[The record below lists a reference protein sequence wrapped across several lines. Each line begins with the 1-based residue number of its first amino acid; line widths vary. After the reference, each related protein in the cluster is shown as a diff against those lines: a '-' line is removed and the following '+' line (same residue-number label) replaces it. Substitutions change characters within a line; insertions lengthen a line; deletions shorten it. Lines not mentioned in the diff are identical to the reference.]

1 MVGRGGTP
9 STGRRRLLAAAAG
22 LAWLCGVAARG
33 GALSPGPPPA
43 LAQPARPSLYVYLH
57 TSLKS
62 SLLEKALR
70 QGLPALE
77 VTVFGRFRDF
87 EDALATR
94 KPDAIL
100 ALQPL
105 LAMLSMT
112 PTLQGLRGDRDW
124 ESYVLM
130 SDESAAD
137 GGPDA
142 KVIGVVDLLGRT
154 GTQQLVTRLLGKST
168 VELRRVTKFEDLL
181 PLLQFSAAGAVLVPG
196 EAVGSI
202 SERSRLRLRVHT
214 LPEARVGLPAL
225 GVWNTS
231 RRDLVIQQ
239 VMRLDAATLG
249 MLGLDRWKG
258 R

>member
-1 MVGRGGTP
+1 M
-9 STGRRRLLAAAAG
+9 
-22 LAWLCGVAARG
+22 
-33 GALSPGPPPA
+33 
-43 LAQPARPSLYVYLH
+43 
-57 TSLKS
+57 
-62 SLLEKALR
+62 
-70 QGLPALE
+70 
-77 VTVFGRFRDF
+77 TVFGRFRDF